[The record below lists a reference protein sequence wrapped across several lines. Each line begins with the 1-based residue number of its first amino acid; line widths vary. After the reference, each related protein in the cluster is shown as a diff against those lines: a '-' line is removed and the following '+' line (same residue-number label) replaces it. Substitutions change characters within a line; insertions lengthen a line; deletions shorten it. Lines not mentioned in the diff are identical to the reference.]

1 MEDEKSQLDQHK
13 LIVDRKKTTLDNSVI
28 GRWISISWCR
38 TTDYIDFFAYD
49 VGVIADVKNGKGFVN
64 YNGDG
69 VYSVSL
75 NSRGWNC
82 SITDTPKNEKNWH
95 LLEKKE
101 SN

>member
-1 MEDEKSQLDQHK
+1 
-13 LIVDRKKTTLDNSVI
+13 VT
-28 GRWISISWCR
+28 GRWISISWRR
-38 TTDYIDFFAYD
+38 TTDFFDLFAYD
-49 VGVIADVKNGKGFVN
+49 VDVIADVKNGKVFVD
-64 YNGDG
+64 YNDDG

-95 LLEKKE
+95 LLEENE

>member
-1 MEDEKSQLDQHK
+1 LEHEKSQLDQHK
-13 LIVDRKKTTLDNSVI
+13 LIVDRKKTSLDDSVI

-38 TTDYIDFFAYD
+38 TTDYIVFFAYD
-49 VGVIADVKNGKGFVN
+49 VGVIADVENGKVFVY
-64 YNGDG
+64 YNDDG

-82 SITDTPKNEKNWH
+82 SITDTPKNEKNWC
-95 LLEKKE
+95 LLEEKE